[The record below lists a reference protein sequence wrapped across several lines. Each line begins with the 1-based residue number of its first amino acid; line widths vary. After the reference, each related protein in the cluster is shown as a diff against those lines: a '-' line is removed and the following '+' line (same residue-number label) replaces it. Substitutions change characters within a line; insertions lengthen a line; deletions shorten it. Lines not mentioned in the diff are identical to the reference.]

1 MKTIFMLRKKH
12 GIELKKTIY
21 TKYSNWNSS
30 CFDTSKKQGWE
41 NIEK

>member
-1 MKTIFMLRKKH
+1 MKTIFMSRKKR

-21 TKYSNWNSS
+21 TKHSYWNSS